1 MKRHVV
7 LGLCGALLGGVTVL
21 AHGPLL
27 PPGAS
32 PQATQDPGYAA
43 LIAMCKTPP
52 ATGARPGGGG
62 RPGGAAAGGNRAG
75 GARPGGAAPA
85 AAPAEFPPKP
95 ADYTVTAIPGV
106 IAAGQKWTKVWEV
119 SGNNADGVLS
129 EKKDGGDLLIAQNH
143 NSAVVKLDNNGKV
156 STVYKDT
163 RTGGALSMNSK
174 GQLFIVERGLHSNV
188 TQLAPKRQVLAD
200 KLPNGDPLDCLGGVI
215 NDLTADSKGG
225 VYFTMGG
232 LFYASPNGV
241 VTRYGEGLNTNGVI
255 LSPDEKTL
263 YVTNGAFGAPG
274 TIAAFDVKED
284 GSLANQREFV
294 RLPAAGGDGLTVDS
308 QGRLYVTAG
317 PNLVVVDTGGKV
329 LGSIPAPYG
338 LISAAFAGKDK
349 KTVYAV
355 VSLSDS
361 TRLQHAFVY
370 SIPMLAQGYK
380 GRAK

>member
-1 MKRHVV
+1 
-7 LGLCGALLGGVTVL
+7 
-21 AHGPLL
+21 
-27 PPGAS
+27 
-32 PQATQDPGYAA
+32 
-43 LIAMCKTPP
+43 
-52 ATGARPGGGG
+52 
-62 RPGGAAAGGNRAG
+62 
-75 GARPGGAAPA
+75 
-85 AAPAEFPPKP
+85 
-95 ADYTVTAIPGV
+95 
-106 IAAGQKWTKVWEV
+106 
-119 SGNNADGVLS
+119 
-129 EKKDGGDLLIAQNH
+129 
-143 NSAVVKLDNNGKV
+143 
-156 STVYKDT
+156 
-163 RTGGALSMNSK
+163 MNSK